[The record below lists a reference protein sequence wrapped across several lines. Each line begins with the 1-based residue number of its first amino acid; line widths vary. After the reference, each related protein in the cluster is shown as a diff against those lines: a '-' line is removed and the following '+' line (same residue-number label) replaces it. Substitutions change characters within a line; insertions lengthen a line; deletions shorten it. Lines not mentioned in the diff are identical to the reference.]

1 MFGQFSFNKMDFVLQ
16 STFKLITRHF
26 VGPGGAFSPMCV
38 CVCLRVQMILFQLNE
53 L

>member
-1 MFGQFSFNKMDFVLQ
+1 MFGQFSFNKKDFVLQ
-16 STFKLITRHF
+16 STFNLITDDF

-38 CVCLRVQMILFQLNE
+38 CLRVQMIRFQLNE